1 VSAPGRV
8 LVVVP
13 TYNEVANLE
22 PILGRLMDAVPEAH
36 ALVVDDRSPD
46 GTGELA
52 EKLAV
57 GDARLHVLHR
67 PGKLGLGP
75 AYVAGFRWGRARG
88 YDVLVEMDADGSHA
102 PEQLPRLLD
111 ALQDADLVLGS
122 RYVAGG
128 EVTDWPAHR
137 LLLSRAGNRYT
148 RWALR
153 LPLADATGGYRA
165 ARAALIDRLPFEDV
179 ASQGY
184 CFQVDW
190 AWRAWRDGARVV
202 EVPITFTER
211 TYGRSKMSGSI
222 VREALV
228 RVTVWGLRDRLADR
242 LPGRISRPVPGRVR
256 ESGRSE
262 AARQD
267 ADPPVERRGG
277 AEGTCS
283 TC

>member
-1 VSAPGRV
+1 MSAPGRV

-13 TYNEVANLE
+13 TYNEVANLGPVLE
-22 PILGRLMDAVPEAH
+22 RLLDAVPEAH
-36 ALVVDDRSPD
+36 ALVVDDASPD

-52 EKLAV
+52 DEVA
-57 GDARLHVLHR
+57 ARDPRVHVLHR
-67 PGKLGLGP
+67 PGKAGLGP

-102 PEQLPRLLD
+102 PEQLPRLLA
-111 ALQDADLVLGS
+111 ALEDADLALGS
-122 RYVAGG
+122 RYVPGG

-165 ARAALIDRLPFEDV
+165 ARASLIDRLPFEDV

-211 TYGRSKMSGSI
+211 THGRSKMSGSI
-222 VREALV
+222 VGEALV

-242 LPGRISRPVPGRVR
+242 LPDLIARPVPGRVR
-256 ESGRSE
+256 DGGRS
-262 AARQD
+262 D
-267 ADPPVERRGG
+267 ATR
-277 AEGTCS
+277 
-283 TC
+283 